1 MKSSLFA
8 AGLLLSGLGGACLA
22 DSAPPAAPAGAQG
35 AAPPVASAT
44 AISAAVQTAS
54 PQGPASPPKICKWTE
69 ELGTRLGRTK
79 VCLTRADWDRQ
90 ARDAQDDLNDTT
102 QRSLEGSPPG
112 R

>member
-1 MKSSLFA
+1 MKSSLFV

-22 DSAPPAAPAGAQG
+22 DSAPPAAPAGAHG
-35 AAPPVASAT
+35 AAQPAASAT
-44 AISAAVQTAS
+44 ATSAAVTAS
-54 PQGPASPPKICKWTE
+54 PQGPASSPKICKWTE